1 MPSITPYQV
10 IVPLLSALAIAY
22 AWNLT
27 RRGKKSP
34 WEATLWTLFWGGLAL
49 IALAPSILGYL
60 TFITGIRDQVNAI
73 LITLIGILFFLVFN
87 LLVRIEDLSHR
98 HTQLSREVALRDAQ
112 LAKHPAA

>member
-60 TFITGIRDQVNAI
+60 TFITGIRDQV
-73 LITLIGILFFLVFN
+73 FN